1 MATKTGI
8 ANLVAI
14 RIGLAIFS
22 DSDISGSAT
31 TPAEE
36 FNAVWDAVLEQTLGI
51 GPEEGWEFA
60 QWHVSDV
67 DVDNTAIT
75 AFADG
80 GSGTVDASST
90 AHGLVVGDLVTI
102 KDGSIGAYDGDH
114 PVTAS
119 ADDNTFTFVDTFT
132 ATETATAQWT
142 SKRRR
147 FRYARPTS
155 IRVTEV
161 FDEGFPVPD
170 WTRKGNWIFTDLVED
185 DVEMDYIRVPAD
197 LTITDFPPHFVE
209 VQWRKMA
216 IHMLY
221 TRVQNRALQEMLI
234 KELEEIYL
242 PRARGMDAR
251 EQFVHEQDRS
261 WILAGHVG
269 GRNNDFNLPNIKQN
283 LGFGR
288 LPLR

>member
-1 MATKTGI
+1 MSSKTDI
-8 ANLVAI
+8 ANLVAV
-14 RIGLAIFS
+14 RIGLAVFT
-22 DSDISGSAT
+22 DAQISGSTT
-31 TPAEE
+31 TPAAE
-36 FNAVWDAVLEQTLGI
+36 FNAVWNAVLEEALGL
-51 GPEEGWEFA
+51 GPEQGWEFA
-60 QWHVSDV
+60 QWQVSDV

-90 AHGLVVGDLVTI
+90 AHQLVVGDLVTI

-114 PVTAS
+114 TVTVI
-119 ADDNTFTFVDTFT
+119 DDANTFTFVDTFS

-161 FDEGFPVPD
+161 YDEGVPVPD
-170 WTRKGNWIFTDLVED
+170 WTRKENWILTDLVDD
-185 DVEMDYIRVPAD
+185 DVEMDYIRAVAD

-209 VQWRKMA
+209 VMWRKMA

-221 TRVQNRALQEMLI
+221 TRVQNRLLQEQLI

-242 PRARGMDAR
+242 PRAKGHDAR
-251 EQFVHEQDRS
+251 EKFVHEEDQS
-261 WILAGHVG
+261 WVLAGRG
-269 GRNNDFNLPNIKQN
+269 GRNNDFNLPN
-283 LGFGR
+283 LSTGFGR
-288 LPLR
+288 FPLR